1 MRKPWLFEKI
11 SVVLHQTINE
21 AMQQTG
27 TAACDMRDEL
37 WKAYASKRITLSQIT
52 KRMQNRELPDWLQ
65 SQIIQMVRF
74 RETERIKDPVEQAMA
89 AAVYYHIVKR
99 LKDEDDAEWE
109 ANYKK
114 DNPS

>member
-1 MRKPWLFEKI
+1 MGKSCLFEKI

-21 AMQQTG
+21 DMQQTG
-27 TAACDMRDEL
+27 TAACNMRDEL
-37 WKAYASKRITLSQIT
+37 WKAYSGKRITLSQIT
-52 KRMQNRELPDWLQ
+52 KRMQNREIPDWLQ
-65 SQIIQMVRF
+65 SQIIQMVRY
-74 RETERIKDPVEQAMA
+74 REGERTTDPVEQAMA

-99 LKDEDDAEWE
+99 LKDEDYAEWE